1 MGQNE
6 RNRLIELLRR
16 LARLPEDGAPVLS
29 LYLDTL
35 RDSGRKRDETR
46 VFIKSRLR
54 QAAAL
59 HPSGHP
65 WHDSVA
71 ADIERVQRV
80 VEEVQAPSAVA
91 AGQGLALF
99 ASSGRGLWE
108 RIATPR
114 PFENQLIVRRTP
126 HLVQFARLIDDTQ
139 TAVLCQV
146 DSREARIL
154 EFALGGLSAEARIEN
169 PDLPRRH
176 HQGGWSQMRYQRHVD
191 WEREKHVREVADVFV
206 RVADQDPKARL
217 FLAGPM
223 EPLTFLRNA
232 LPKRILERNPT
243 DLSLQRDAEMPDL
256 VQAVLAG
263 VDAQERQDEI
273 RAVRRTIEE
282 ALAGGLAA
290 GGVEEVAVAAS
301 AGAVS
306 KLLILR
312 DLSLAGWRCV
322 AGCRIGAGEPPDV
335 CPSCRG
341 KTAACDLYARLVE
354 RTLAGGGEVDVV
366 HDSEM
371 LRAAGG
377 VAAQIRFRV

>member
-1 MGQNE
+1 MSQNE
-6 RNRLIELLRR
+6 RTRLIELLRR
-16 LARLPEDGAPVLS
+16 LARLPDDGAPVVS
-29 LYLDTL
+29 LYLDVL
-35 RDSGRKRDETR
+35 RDGGRKRDETR
-46 VFIKSRLR
+46 LFVKSRLR

-59 HPSGHP
+59 YPSGHP
-65 WHDSVA
+65 WHGSVGE
-71 ADIERVQRV
+71 DIERVQRA
-80 VEEVQAPSAVA
+80 VEEALAPSADP

-99 ASSGRGLWE
+99 ASAGRGLWE

-114 PFENQLIVRRTP
+114 PFANLLIVRQTP

-154 EFALGGLSAEARIEN
+154 EFALGGLSGEARINN

-176 HQGGWSQMRYQRHVD
+176 RHGGWSQMRYQRRVD
-191 WEREKHVREVADVFV
+191 WAREKHVREVADVFV
-206 RVADQDPKARL
+206 KVAEQDPKARL

-223 EPLTFLRNA
+223 EPLTLLRNA

-243 DLSLQRDAEMPDL
+243 DLSLQKDVDLPDL

-263 VDAQERQDEI
+263 VDAQERQDE
-273 RAVRRTIEE
+273 VRRVQQTIEE

-301 AGAVS
+301 GGAVS
-306 KLLILR
+306 TLLMLR
-312 DLSLAGWRCV
+312 DLNLSGWRCA
-322 AGCRIGAGEPPDV
+322 AGCRIGAGDPPEA
-335 CPSCRG
+335 CPACG
-341 KTAACDLYARLVE
+341 AKAAACDLSARLVE
-354 RTLAGGGEVDVV
+354 RTLAGGGEVDIV
-366 HDSEM
+366 HDNAT

-377 VAAQIRFRV
+377 VAARLRFRV